1 MGSCYVG
8 KSAELSSCNDPE
20 MTFSGIGTMAACGGD
35 SQCLPRRRRRP
46 GPGLAAW
53 RRASGCYSDRTFDG
67 TTIRASGGRRYGS
80 DGSESGTAAVRP
92 VASESAGVTSHG
104 RGRSESPATVTVS
117 DGRGPTAP
125 SKVWLRRL
133 RVRYGSDGSE
143 MCMLGGNRDSDRD
156 S

>member
-35 SQCLPRRRRRP
+35 SQCHESATAAASTR
-46 GPGLAAW
+46 GLAAW

-92 VASESAGVTSHG
+92 SESAGVTSHG
-104 RGRSESPATVTVS
+104 RGRSESPATVTVTV
-117 DGRGPTAP
+117 TAAG
-125 SKVWLRRL
+125 RRL

-143 MCMLGGNRDSDRD
+143 SDTAPTAPRCAC
-156 S
+156 